1 MFDIVTSARA
11 FGLQVCDCEKID
23 VMATAFIFDSQMKCF
38 SLLAINVGSFCTIVM
53 PQLILFTPILGS
65 ETV

>member
-1 MFDIVTSARA
+1 MFHIVTSARA

-38 SLLAINVGSFCTIVM
+38 SFKVQKTRYYKKFIH
-53 PQLILFTPILGS
+53 
-65 ETV
+65 